1 MIKKAL
7 YALFILI
14 LLVGTGYVF
23 FKNKTEVRIS
33 ANFDAEPIHSVPM
46 NSTAVKLYAS
56 NKGQGDAHAFIK
68 ITMPIYP
75 EAKMDGE
82 NDGRNLL
89 LVYTPQSPWALV
101 EERVVGDT
109 LESVYYFGAL
119 RAAGD
124 SSYLITSWTF
134 NNFHSDGKMCGL
146 YKWDE
151 LEAGIERSKFD
162 GIDISPL
169 KTRATD
175 PKEIWADIIGGSR

>member
-1 MIKKAL
+1 MIKRAL

-56 NKGQGDAHAFIK
+56 NKGKGDAHAFIK

-75 EAKMDGE
+75 DAKMDGE
-82 NDGRNLL
+82 NDGRNPL
-89 LVYTPQSPWALV
+89 LVYTPQSPWTLV
-101 EERVVGDT
+101 EERVIGDT
-109 LESVYYFGAL
+109 LESVYYFGTL
-119 RAAGD
+119 RAKGD

-134 NNFHSDGKMCGL
+134 NNFHSDGKMCGP

-151 LEAGIERSKFD
+151 LEAGIERIKVEGYGVST
-162 GIDISPL
+162 L
-169 KTRATD
+169 KTKETD
-175 PKEIWADIIGGSR
+175 PEVIWSQSFP